1 MTLKSNQNNI
11 PGWKRAASFLERNK
25 TVRILYGEDQT
36 GDIMRPENQQSFIN
50 DVQQQGRVHLFTA
63 DGGFDFSCDYT
74 KQERMIFPL
83 LVASIKIGVEV
94 LQVGGI
100 MIIKLFDFYQ
110 PSTIQLIHFV
120 SSLFQEWTLYK
131 PSMSRP
137 CNPEHYLIGKGFLGC
152 SESVLDILRVW
163 CSILDHHQP
172 LATLY
177 RAPLPP
183 SFHDRIRILQQQSFK
198 TQTEYLERVFYMIDR
213 KEEDVIQ
220 THLMQNEKTSY
231 DWCVRFKVPMY
242 PHRYRSIVESHSDP
256 PVSFPQ

>member
-1 MTLKSNQNNI
+1 
-11 PGWKRAASFLERNK
+11 
-25 TVRILYGEDQT
+25 LYGEDQT
-36 GDIMRPENQQSFIN
+36 GDIMKPENQQSFIN
-50 DVQQQGRVHLFTA
+50 EVQQQGKVHLFTA

-83 LVASIKIGVEV
+83 LVASIKMGMEV

-110 PSTIQLIHFV
+110 PSTIELIHFV
-120 SSLFQEWTLYK
+120 SCAFQEWTLYK

-152 SESVLDILRVW
+152 SEPVLDTLRIW

-172 LATLY
+172 LAALY
-177 RAPLPP
+177 RTPLPS
-183 SFHDRIRILQQQSFK
+183 SFHDIIRVLQQQSFK
-198 TQTEYLERVFYMIDR
+198 TQTEYLERVFDMIDR

-220 THLMQNEKTSY
+220 AYLTQNEKTSY

-242 PHRYRSIVESHSDP
+242 PTRYRSIAESHSDLLA
-256 PVSFPQ
+256 SSPQ